1 MRKSLVIRFSYDI
14 EMRKLA
20 NRNIAIICV
29 LYMAYNSRQ
38 PDIFGLSVIGL
49 RKDMRQEIQSF
60 FAAYLFFV
68 SFCLYFKESCSCTG
82 VHQLVILIKSGCDSL
97 CRRKSGRIP
106 EFSSGI
112 SGKLYNSLRRNSSHI
127 RYKLLNFSFRSP
139 LFLTY
144 KCIIDHLKEDYVPNE
159 KKKQTKFAEERNY
172 VPGL

>member
-1 MRKSLVIRFSYDI
+1 MDNGNEFSV
-14 EMRKLA
+14 
-20 NRNIAIICV
+20 NCV
-29 LYMAYNSRQ
+29 LVNLPRA
-38 PDIFGLSVIGL
+38 
-49 RKDMRQEIQSF
+49 RKDVIEKITHAFSIS
-60 FAAYLFFV
+60 FFV

-82 VHQLVILIKSGCDSL
+82 VHQLVILIKNGCDSL
-97 CRRKSGRIP
+97 CRRKSSRIP

-144 KCIIDHLKEDYVPNE
+144 KCIIDHLKADYVPNE

-172 VPGL
+172 VSGL

>member
-1 MRKSLVIRFSYDI
+1 EHSQIFVDFEKNKKKRSFKRKMVLGITPNTKFVYSLTARYFRAVCHWIKERYEAGNTVIFCSI
-14 EMRKLA
+14 
-20 NRNIAIICV
+20 
-29 LYMAYNSRQ
+29 S
-38 PDIFGLSVIGL
+38 
-49 RKDMRQEIQSF
+49 
-60 FAAYLFFV
+60 FFV

-112 SGKLYNSLRRNSSHI
+112 SGKLYNSLHRNSSHI

-144 KCIIDHLKEDYVPNE
+144 KCIIDHLKADYVPNE

-172 VPGL
+172 VSGL

>member
-1 MRKSLVIRFSYDI
+1 MIPSKKQTARYFRAVCHWIKERYEAGNTVIFCSI
-14 EMRKLA
+14 
-20 NRNIAIICV
+20 
-29 LYMAYNSRQ
+29 S
-38 PDIFGLSVIGL
+38 
-49 RKDMRQEIQSF
+49 
-60 FAAYLFFV
+60 FFV
-68 SFCLYFKESCSCTG
+68 SFCLYFKESGSCTG

-144 KCIIDHLKEDYVPNE
+144 KCIIDHLKADYVPNE

-172 VPGL
+172 VSGL

>member
-1 MRKSLVIRFSYDI
+1 
-14 EMRKLA
+14 
-20 NRNIAIICV
+20 
-29 LYMAYNSRQ
+29 
-38 PDIFGLSVIGL
+38 
-49 RKDMRQEIQSF
+49 MRQEIQSF
-60 FAAYLFFV
+60 FAAYLFLYHFV
-68 SFCLYFKESCSCTG
+68 YILKNPVHVTG

-97 CRRKSGRIP
+97 CRRKAGRIP

-172 VPGL
+172 VSGL

>member
-1 MRKSLVIRFSYDI
+1 MYHFVYILKNPVHVQGFISW
-14 EMRKLA
+14 
-20 NRNIAIICV
+20 
-29 LYMAYNSRQ
+29 LY
-38 PDIFGLSVIGL
+38 
-49 RKDMRQEIQSF
+49 
-60 FAAYLFFV
+60 
-68 SFCLYFKESCSCTG
+68 
-82 VHQLVILIKSGCDSL
+82 LIKSGCDSL

-144 KCIIDHLKEDYVPNE
+144 KCIIDHLKADYVPNE

-172 VPGL
+172 VSGL